1 LHFGRWKR
9 CRSYRGLYPEDV
21 LQLEDKCESN
31 HDLDDKVVANVSERV
46 YNSLWIYMPE
56 HKLL

>member
-1 LHFGRWKR
+1 
-9 CRSYRGLYPEDV
+9 
-21 LQLEDKCESN
+21 LEDKCESN
-31 HDLDDKVVANVSERV
+31 HDLDDKVVANVSERG

>member
-1 LHFGRWKR
+1 LHFGRYKG
-9 CRSYRGLYPEDV
+9 CRSYGGLYLEDV
-21 LQLEDKCESN
+21 SQLEDNCESN
-31 HDLDDKVVANVSERV
+31 HDLNDKVVANVSERG